1 MYTVYAL
8 CFDDGRIYVGMTS
21 DLKRRIKEHQY
32 GKTRSTKNRRIIR
45 IIKIE
50 NCPSRII
57 ARKREKYWKS
67 GCGKEILKKFKY
79 RGVEQSGSSCGS

>member
-1 MYTVYAL
+1 MHTIYAL
-8 CFDDGRIYVGMTS
+8 YFNDGRIYVGMTS
-21 DLKRRIKEHQY
+21 DLKRRVKDHY
-32 GKTRSTKNRRIIR
+32 RGKTQSTKNRRIMK

-50 NCPSRII
+50 NCPNRII

-67 GCGKEILKKFKY
+67 GCGKEMLKKIKY